1 MPKSFYSYKTI
12 PEDAI
17 QLTWY
22 VYESL
27 LPKDGVIKQWKKNK
41 NLKISV
47 RAFINNVAVIES
59 VQNGSSV
66 SFYICY
72 HSLNKY
78 GGTSLHGL
86 ARKAP
91 FRISEEPTQDISIS
105 DIEIPGTEIAGST
118 EITFYAVLEKVDES
132 NEISI
137 FAHEKGSILFE
148 NSVMLHLEG
157 NQALFPVKAIDFS
170 ESSEIVGKNSLY
182 FLKKRYLQLE
192 SDFRTAYTLFF
203 NSKHILFSKIN
214 SENENDLASSYLLKM
229 IMYDVYRTIVEDAL
243 NQESGLTEIIDS
255 KDEVYTLRAVYSR
268 IITDLITFYF
278 PGKDL
283 ESMKKLLNSDESS
296 RNALYTAI
304 QDYII
309 GD

>member
-1 MPKSFYSYKTI
+1 MPNSFYSYKTI
-12 PEDAI
+12 PNDAI

-22 VYESL
+22 IYESL
-27 LPKDGVIKQWKKNK
+27 LPTDGVIKQWKKNK
-41 NLKISV
+41 DLKISV
-47 RAFINNVAVIES
+47 RAFINNAAVLQS
-59 VQNGSSV
+59 VSEGSSV

-72 HSLNKY
+72 HSLNKL

-86 ARKAP
+86 AKKIP
-91 FRISEEPTQDISIS
+91 FRVSEEATQDL
-105 DIEIPGTEIAGST
+105 DIEDVIIPGDEIAGST
-118 EITFYAVLEKVDES
+118 EITFYAVLEKSDANSEPSV
-132 NEISI
+132 
-137 FAHEKGSILFE
+137 FAHEKGAILFE
-148 NSVMLHLEG
+148 NSVILHLEG
-157 NQALFPVKAIDFS
+157 KQALFPVKAIDFS

-182 FLKKRYLQLE
+182 FLKKRYFPLE
-192 SDFRTAYTLFF
+192 SDFRSAYTLFF

-243 NQESGLTEIIDS
+243 NQDTGLTEIIDS
-255 KDEVYTLRAVYSR
+255 ADEIYTLRAVYSR
-268 IITDLITFYF
+268 IIRDLINFYF
-278 PGKDL
+278 PDKNL
-283 ESMKKLLNSDESS
+283 ESMKKLLDSDESS